1 LYDEPKKNREI
12 KVTQVIKNSFTRKDI
27 LSGVEK
33 VSNAE
38 TKLSR
43 YIKFSKGHVKRSLN
57 S

>member
-1 LYDEPKKNREI
+1 MKNREI
-12 KVTQVIKNSFTRKDI
+12 KVTQVFKNSFSRKDI

-38 TKLSR
+38 TKLTW

-57 S
+57 TIK

>member
-1 LYDEPKKNREI
+1 MKNREI
-12 KVTQVIKNSFTRKDI
+12 KVTQVINNSFTRKGI

-57 S
+57 TRK